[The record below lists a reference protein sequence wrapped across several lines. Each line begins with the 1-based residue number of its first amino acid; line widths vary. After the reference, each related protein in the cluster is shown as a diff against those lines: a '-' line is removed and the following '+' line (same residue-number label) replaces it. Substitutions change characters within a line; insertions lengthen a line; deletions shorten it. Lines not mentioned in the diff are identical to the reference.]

1 MIDCEVD
8 IETEDGTMNTFV
20 AYPHGKSSFPA
31 VFMYMPASSIRDE
44 SSIWQAYT
52 TALSAKSMSI

>member
-1 MIDCEVD
+1 MIDCEVY

-20 AYPHGKSSFPA
+20 AYPYGKGSFPA

-44 SSIWQAYT
+44 SSIRQAYT
-52 TALSAKSMSI
+52 TALSA